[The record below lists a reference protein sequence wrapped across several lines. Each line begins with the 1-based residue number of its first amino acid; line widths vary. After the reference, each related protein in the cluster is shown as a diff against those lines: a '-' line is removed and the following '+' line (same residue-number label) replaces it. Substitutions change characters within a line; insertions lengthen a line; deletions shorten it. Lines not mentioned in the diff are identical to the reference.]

1 MRPTAA
7 SRWNTST
14 WKFKIAPLAGLLV
27 VGLMLSIAGSA
38 SASDNPDGV
47 GLWDPA
53 TGQWHLLHDDGS
65 IDSFYFGRP
74 GDIPIFGDWDC
85 NGTDT
90 AGMFRPSTG
99 FAYLTNRNQTST
111 ASIRFH
117 FGDIGDIPIVGD
129 WNGDGCDTLGVYRA
143 GEVLLRNELTTG
155 PAHTRFFFGT
165 KEDTPFVG
173 DFDGD
178 GISTLGLYRTG
189 AGLVYVRNRLSSGPA
204 DHTFFYGE
212 SGDRIIAG
220 DWNHDGS
227 DTIGIY
233 RPVPARFYLSNRNA
247 NQEADRVLD
256 FGEASWVPIAGSFDR
271 KGRPTPPPNPP
282 RAAGVGEILYRVNA
296 GGPGIPA
303 NDGGPDWTG
312 DTTTDPSS
320 YTNEAAALSSIARW
334 NVSSIDA
341 SVASSIPAEMFATER
356 WDQPA
361 GQEML
366 WRFPVPEGTLIKVN
380 LYFSSGYDP
389 VGEPGERIF
398 NVRARDSIVTKDF
411 DIARS
416 AGHRV
421 GTRRSFYEY
430 SDDGYVDVWFEHV
443 TNNPQ
448 LNGIEII
455 SQDGPELAFEAV
467 GTSMENGDLLRHSL
481 TQLAMSQPVRAW
493 SVRLGPGT
501 FASRA
506 DAHDPV
512 FRLVANMTIRGA
524 GRDATTI
531 VGAATSGPAVAGATG
546 SGLED
551 VTVEIG
557 DARGARGILN
567 RFASAGYRHVSVRGN
582 GAHAEAI
589 VNISSSSTF
598 DDVAVE
604 ATSSGPLTVVSNVG
618 GAPGFVDL
626 SVEATS
632 KVGVI
637 GVKNDATSAT
647 FDTASILVS
656 SDTRT
661 AYGMLTTGGSVIA
674 GSNLTIAP
682 SISDANAASNFYGL
696 FMSDSTGDFT
706 SVTVRG
712 ERTHAS
718 EIGAWIAGG
727 EAHLDDVTIE
737 LRGDSANATGLRIDA
752 ATVSVEKG
760 DIAIVGNGT
769 GVSADSSNVLLEAIT
784 IQSGATDAQ
793 SASGIEATNSSLDV
807 ADATVAVRGTNTAVA
822 LAFDAVE
829 ATFAGGTYLASSTS
843 SAIGLDLTAG
853 RVMLSSV
860 EMTAS
865 AASPITVVINNSHME
880 IHASQLVA
888 ADGAEGTVLQNR
900 TSDIAIE
907 DSILAVDA
915 GGGRATAIENIAP
928 KPGTPGSSDPAG
940 VVRVVRSTITAA
952 THMVLNLAG
961 VPTFLEQSTL
971 NGGDVTDPEAEVVCV
986 NVTDEHG
993 VLYEE
998 TCPIDG

>member
-7 SRWNTST
+7 SRWNKPT
-14 WKFKIAPLAGLLV
+14 WKFKIASLAGLLV
-27 VGLMLSIAGSA
+27 LGLMLFISGSA

-85 NGTDT
+85 DGTDT
-90 AGMFRPSTG
+90 AGMFRPSSG

-143 GEVLLRNELTTG
+143 GEVLLRNDLTTG

-165 KEDTPFVG
+165 KDDTPFVG

-178 GISTLGLYRTG
+178 GVSTLGLYRAG
-189 AGLVYVRNRLSSGPA
+189 AGLVYLRNRLSSGPA

-212 SGDRIIAG
+212 SGDRIVAG
-220 DWNHDGS
+220 DWDHDGS

-256 FGEASWVPIAGSFDR
+256 FGEASWVPVAGSFDR
-271 KGRPTPPPNPP
+271 TGRPTPPPNPLP
-282 RAAGVGEILYRVNA
+282 AAGVGEILYRVNA
-296 GGPGIPA
+296 GGPGILA

-320 YTNEAAALSSIARW
+320 YTNETAALSSIASW

-341 SVASSIPAEMFATER
+341 SVASSIPVEMFATER

-361 GQEML
+361 GHEML
-366 WRFPVPEGTLIKVN
+366 WRFPVPEGTLVKVN

-389 VGEPGERIF
+389 VGEPGERVF
-398 NVRARDSIVTKDF
+398 NVRAHDSIVTKDF

-421 GTRRSFYEY
+421 GTRRSFYAY
-430 SDDGYVDVWFEHV
+430 SDNGYVDVWFEHV

-455 SQDGPELAFEAV
+455 SQDGAELAFDAV
-467 GTSMENGDLLRHSL
+467 GTPTENGDLLRHSL
-481 TQLAMSQPVRAW
+481 TQLAMSQPVEGGT
-493 SVRLGPGT
+493 VHLGPGT
-501 FASRA
+501 FASRP

-512 FRLVANMTIRGA
+512 FHLVTNMTIRGA

-531 VGAATSGPAVAGATG
+531 VGASTGGPAVAGATG

-557 DARGARGILN
+557 NARGARGILN
-567 RFASAGYRHVSVRGN
+567 RFASADYRHVTVRGN
-582 GAHAEAI
+582 GPHAEAI

-598 DDVAVE
+598 DDVIVE
-604 ATSSGPLTVVSNVG
+604 ATSSGPLTVVNNVG
-618 GAPGFVDL
+618 GAPGFANL

-682 SISDANAASNFYGL
+682 SINDTNAASNFYGL

-706 SVTVRG
+706 SVTVTG

-727 EAHLDDVTIE
+727 EAHLDNLAIE
-737 LRGDSANATGLRIDA
+737 LRGDSANATGLQIEA
-752 ATVSVEKG
+752 ATVSVVRG

-769 GVSADSSNVLLEAIT
+769 GVSADSSHILLEAIT
-784 IQSGATDAQ
+784 IQSGAAATQ
-793 SASGIEATNSSLDV
+793 SARGIEATNGSLDV
-807 ADATVAVRGTNTAVA
+807 VDGTVAVRGTNTAVA
-822 LAFDAVE
+822 LALDAVE
-829 ATFAGGTYLASSTS
+829 ATFTGGTYLASSTS
-843 SAIGLDLTAG
+843 SAIGVDLTSG
-853 RVMLSSV
+853 RAMLSSV
-860 EMTAS
+860 EVTAS
-865 AASPITVVINNSHME
+865 AASPVAVVVNNSHIE

-888 ADGAEGTVLQNR
+888 RDGAEGTVLQSR

-940 VVRVVRSTITAA
+940 VVRVVKSTITAA

-971 NGGDVTDPEAEVVCV
+971 NGGDITDPKAEVVCV